1 MKTQIFKIRIDDV
14 FLKQDQ
20 KLLDDFMQE
29 NLVLKYETAFV
40 QDKECFWSVILFF
53 QTKETKIK
61 EKKSPKYSAND
72 NEELTNDEAQIFEAL
87 KEWRFEKSK
96 DERLPAYFIASNK
109 ELISLAK
116 FRPLKKEELIEIKGF
131 GRHKIENYGEEI
143 IEVLEN
149 V

>member
-1 MKTQIFKIRIDDV
+1 MKTQIFKIRMDDH

-20 KLLDDFMQE
+20 KVLDDFIQE
-29 NLVLKYETAFV
+29 HSVLKYETAFV
-40 QDKECFWSVILFF
+40 QEEESFWSVILFF
-53 QTKETKIK
+53 QDKENMVK
-61 EKKSPKYSAND
+61 EKKSPKYAADND
-72 NEELTNDEAQIFEAL
+72 EMTNDEAKVFEVL

-96 DERLPAYFIASNK
+96 EEGLPAYFIASNK

-116 FRPLKKEELIEIKGF
+116 FRPIKKEELIDIKGF
-131 GRHKIENYGEEI
+131 GRHKIENYGAEI